1 MNIQT
6 PNCSTCDKKHE
17 LDSCPMFSSPYYMGI
32 GGYKQ
37 FLSDIVERNGCFHHP
52 NARAYLM
59 QDVLAELNQRE
70 HNLGMHLTE
79 REKGKCDGYNEAI
92 ALIRDGVK

>member
-1 MNIQT
+1 
-6 PNCSTCDKKHE
+6 
-17 LDSCPMFSSPYYMGI
+17 
-32 GGYKQ
+32 
-37 FLSDIVERNGCFHHP
+37 
-52 NARAYLM
+52 
-59 QDVLAELNQRE
+59 LNQRE

>member
-1 MNIQT
+1 MK

-59 QDVLAELNQRE
+59 QDVIKEL
-70 HNLGMHLTE
+70 E
-79 REKGKCDGYNEAI
+79 RIIACECTCDDDYVWRDETKDMLL
-92 ALIRDGVK
+92 LIRGDGK

>member
-1 MNIQT
+1 MK
-6 PNCSTCDKKHE
+6 PNCGNCPDHTENQYMDFCHGYPMSNDNPTEMLNHIKKHGC
-17 LDSCPMFSSPYYMGI
+17 LD
-32 GGYKQ
+32 
-37 FLSDIVERNGCFHHP
+37 HP
-52 NARAYLM
+52 GAREYLM
-59 QDVLAELNQRE
+59 QDVVKELNRRE